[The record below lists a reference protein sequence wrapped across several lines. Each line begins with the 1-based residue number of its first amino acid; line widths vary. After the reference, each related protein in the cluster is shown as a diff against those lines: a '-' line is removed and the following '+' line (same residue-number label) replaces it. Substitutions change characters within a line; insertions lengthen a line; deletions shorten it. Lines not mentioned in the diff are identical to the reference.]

1 MGEGVREGFTG
12 EGKKTG
18 DAEYAEERR
27 KFGSMFGRSA
37 GGGGKWKLVGDDR
50 DGAGR
55 GRGGGGMA
63 EEIGEI

>member
-1 MGEGVREGFTG
+1 MGEGAREGFTG

-37 GGGGKWKLVGDDR
+37 GGGGQVEVGR
-50 DGAGR
+50 R
-55 GRGGGGMA
+55 
-63 EEIGEI
+63 